1 MFSIQLPDNG
11 KRKKKIYTL
20 VSQKVGYGILS
31 NQSNSTFTF
40 PLQ

>member
-11 KRKKKIYTL
+11 KRKKIYTL
-20 VSQKVGYGILS
+20 MSQKVEYEILS
-31 NQSNSTFTF
+31 NWSNSTFTF